1 MPIER
6 LVDHERR
13 VVEYVFHGPVGV
25 AEIIAER
32 RDMEVANPEM
42 LRYDAL
48 VDLRRGS
55 MAMSTHEIK
64 ELASTARR
72 QQWPTARCA
81 FVSPYDR
88 TYSDLRL
95 FELWGSRGPRE
106 YRAFRSLG
114 EACKWLGMEG
124 TGLCQEDVDIGQAAP
139 R

>member
-13 VVEYVFHGPVGV
+13 VVEFVFHGPVCKD
-25 AEIIAER
+25 EIVAER
-32 RDMEVANPEM
+32 RDMEETNPEI

-55 MAMSTHEIK
+55 MAMSTYEIR
-64 ELASTARR
+64 ELASAARE
-72 QQWPTARCA
+72 QQWPAARCA
-81 FVSPYDR
+81 FVSPYDP

-114 EACKWLGMEG
+114 DACRWLGMDG
-124 TGLCQEDVDIGQAAP
+124 AGLCQEEVEAGQPAP

>member
-13 VVEYVFHGPVGV
+13 VVEFVFHGPVGK

-32 RDMEVANPEM
+32 RDMEETTPDI
-42 LRYDAL
+42 LCYDAL
-48 VDLRRGS
+48 VDLRGGS
-55 MAMSTHEIK
+55 LAMSTHEIRA
-64 ELASTARR
+64 LASTPR
-72 QQWPTARCA
+72 QRGWPTARCA
-81 FVSPYDR
+81 FVSPYDP

-114 EACKWLGMEG
+114 DACKWLGMEG
-124 TGLCQEDVDIGQAAP
+124 AGLCQDDVAIGQAVP

>member
-13 VVEYVFHGPVGV
+13 VVEFIFHGAVCKE
-25 AEIIAER
+25 EIVAER
-32 RDMEVANPEM
+32 RQMEATDPVI

-55 MAMSTHEIK
+55 MAMSPKDIRD
-64 ELASTARR
+64 LASAAREHR
-72 QQWPTARCA
+72 WPSSRCA
-81 FVSPYDR
+81 FVSPHDP
-88 TYSDLRL
+88 TYTDVRL

-114 EACKWLGMEG
+114 DACKWLGIADA
-124 TGLCQEDVDIGQAAP
+124 GLCRENATIG
-139 R
+139 